1 MTNWRNSRAELV
13 ANVADRRSG
22 GDLGRPPGCV
32 VPLVTLRILGID
44 PGSRVTGYGIIET
57 QGNRLRH
64 IDNGII
70 ATHPNEP
77 LAMRLKSI
85 YDGVARVIA
94 DYNPAAVA
102 VEQIFLAKNPQAALV
117 LGHARGSAMLAAVNA
132 GLAVHEYTALQVKSA
147 VVGYG
152 RAGKPQVQ
160 QMVKALL
167 NLPEIAQEDA
177 ADALGVAICHAHS
190 YPLQQLLLRPRR

>member
-1 MTNWRNSRAELV
+1 M
-13 ANVADRRSG
+13 
-22 GDLGRPPGCV
+22 
-32 VPLVTLRILGID
+32 RILGID
-44 PGSRVTGYGIIET
+44 PGSRTTGYGIIET

-70 ATHPNEP
+70 ATNPSAP
-77 LAMRLKSI
+77 LAVRLKTI
-85 YDGVARVIA
+85 YDGVARIISEFAPEVTAI
-94 DYNPAAVA
+94 
-102 VEQIFLAKNPQAALV
+102 EQVFMAKNPHAALV
-117 LGHARGSAMLAAVNA
+117 LGHARGAAILAAVNA
-132 GLAVHEYTALQVKSA
+132 GMDVHEYSALQVKSA

-190 YPLQQLLLRPRR
+190 RTMNQALARTGR

>member
-1 MTNWRNSRAELV
+1 LV
-13 ANVADRRSG
+13 DS
-22 GDLGRPPGCV
+22 L
-32 VPLVTLRILGID
+32 
-44 PGSRVTGYGIIET
+44 
-57 QGNRLRH
+57 GNRLRH
-64 IDNGII
+64 IDNGIV
-70 ATHPNEP
+70 ATNPKDP
-77 LAMRLKSI
+77 LAQRLKAI
-85 YDGVARVIA
+85 YDGVTRIIA
-94 DYNPAAVA
+94 LHQPEVVA
-102 VEQIFLAKNPQAALV
+102 VEQIFLAKNPQAALI
-117 LGHARGSAMLAAVNA
+117 LGHARGTAILAAVNA

-190 YPLQQLLLRPRR
+190 RTLNQAFAGKGRR

>member
-1 MTNWRNSRAELV
+1 M
-13 ANVADRRSG
+13 
-22 GDLGRPPGCV
+22 
-32 VPLVTLRILGID
+32 RILGID
-44 PGSRVTGYGIIET
+44 PGSRTTGYGMVDSE
-57 QGNRLRH
+57 GNRLRH
-64 IDNGII
+64 IDNGIV
-70 ATHPNEP
+70 ATNPKDP
-77 LAMRLKSI
+77 LAQRLKAI
-85 YDGVARVIA
+85 YDGVTRIITAYQPEV
-94 DYNPAAVA
+94 VA

-117 LGHARGSAMLAAVNA
+117 LGHARGTAILAAVNA

-160 QMVKALL
+160 QMVKVLL

-190 YPLQQLLLRPRR
+190 RTLNQAFAGKGHR

>member
-1 MTNWRNSRAELV
+1 MV
-13 ANVADRRSG
+13 
-22 GDLGRPPGCV
+22 
-32 VPLVTLRILGID
+32 ILGID
-44 PGSRVTGYGIIET
+44 PGSRTTGYGLVDS

-64 IDNGII
+64 VDNGII
-70 ATHPNEP
+70 ATNPTAP
-77 LAMRLKSI
+77 LAARLKTI
-85 YDGVARVIA
+85 YDGISRVIA
-94 DYNPAAVA
+94 AYAPEVVA
-102 VEQIFLAKNPQAALV
+102 IEQVFLAKNPQAALV
-117 LGHARGSAMLAAVNA
+117 LGHARGTAMVAAVNA
-132 GLAVHEYTALQVKSA
+132 GLAVHEYSALQVKSA

-190 YPLQQLLLRPRR
+190 RTVNQALTRIGR

>member
-1 MTNWRNSRAELV
+1 M
-13 ANVADRRSG
+13 
-22 GDLGRPPGCV
+22 
-32 VPLVTLRILGID
+32 RILGID
-44 PGSRVTGYGIIET
+44 PGSRITGYGMIESH
-57 QGNRLRH
+57 GNRLCH

-70 ATHPNEP
+70 ATHSKEP
-77 LAMRLKSI
+77 LALRLKTI
-85 YDGVARVIA
+85 YDGVVRVITEHR
-94 DYNPAAVA
+94 PEAVA
-102 VEQIFLAKNPQAALV
+102 VEQIFLASNPQAALV
-117 LGHARGSAMLAAVNA
+117 LGHARGTAILAAINA
-132 GLAVHEYTALQVKSA
+132 GLEVHEYTALQVKSA

-190 YPLQQLLLRPRR
+190 RTLRQVLNRTAQR

>member
-1 MTNWRNSRAELV
+1 MRLDLDTDNGNRHGGAQRAPD
-13 ANVADRRSG
+13 AAHRDAM
-22 GDLGRPPGCV
+22 
-32 VPLVTLRILGID
+32 RILGID
-44 PGSRVTGYGIIET
+44 PGSRVTGYGLIESR
-57 QGNRLRH
+57 GNRLQH
-64 IDNGII
+64 IDNGIV
-70 ATHPNEP
+70 ATKAEAP
-77 LAMRLKSI
+77 LAMRLKTI
-85 YDGVARVIA
+85 YDGLSRIIA
-94 DYNPAAVA
+94 EFHPEVVA
-102 VEQIFLAKNPQAALV
+102 VEQIFLARNPQAALI
-117 LGHARGSAMLAAVNA
+117 LGHARGTAILAAVNT

-190 YPLQQLLLRPRR
+190 RTLNQALSRVGR

>member
-1 MTNWRNSRAELV
+1 M
-13 ANVADRRSG
+13 
-22 GDLGRPPGCV
+22 
-32 VPLVTLRILGID
+32 RILGID
-44 PGSRVTGYGIIET
+44 PGSRTTGYGMVDSE
-57 QGNRLRH
+57 GNRLRH
-64 IDNGII
+64 IDNGIV
-70 ATHPNEP
+70 ATNPKDP
-77 LAMRLKSI
+77 LAQRLKAI
-85 YDGVARVIA
+85 YDGVTHIITAYQPEV
-94 DYNPAAVA
+94 VA

-117 LGHARGSAMLAAVNA
+117 LGHARGTAILAAVNA

-160 QMVKALL
+160 QMVKVLL

-190 YPLQQLLLRPRR
+190 RTLNQTFAGKGHR

>member
-1 MTNWRNSRAELV
+1 M
-13 ANVADRRSG
+13 
-22 GDLGRPPGCV
+22 
-32 VPLVTLRILGID
+32 TLRILGID
-44 PGSRVTGYGIIET
+44 PGSRVTGYGIIEA

-64 IDNGII
+64 LDNGII
-70 ATHPNEP
+70 ATNSSDP
-77 LAMRLKSI
+77 LAVRLKTI

-94 DYNPAAVA
+94 DHDPAALA
-102 VEQIFLAKNPQAALV
+102 IEQIFLAKNPHAALV
-117 LGHARGSAMLAAVNA
+117 LGHARGTAMLAAVNA
-132 GLAVHEYTALQVKSA
+132 GLAVYEYTALQVKSA

-190 YPLQQLLLRPRR
+190 RTLNQALSRIGR

>member
-1 MTNWRNSRAELV
+1 M
-13 ANVADRRSG
+13 
-22 GDLGRPPGCV
+22 
-32 VPLVTLRILGID
+32 RILGID
-44 PGSRVTGYGIIET
+44 PGSRTTGYGLIET

-70 ATHPNEP
+70 ATQSTAT
-77 LAMRLKSI
+77 LADRLKTI
-85 YDGVARVIA
+85 YDGVVRIIGEFAPEV
-94 DYNPAAVA
+94 VA
-102 VEQIFLAKNPQAALV
+102 VEQVFLAKNPHAALV
-117 LGHARGSAMLAAVNA
+117 LGHARGAAMLAAVNA
-132 GLAVHEYTALQVKSA
+132 GLLVHEYSALQVKSA

-190 YPLQQLLLRPRR
+190 RTLNQALARTGR